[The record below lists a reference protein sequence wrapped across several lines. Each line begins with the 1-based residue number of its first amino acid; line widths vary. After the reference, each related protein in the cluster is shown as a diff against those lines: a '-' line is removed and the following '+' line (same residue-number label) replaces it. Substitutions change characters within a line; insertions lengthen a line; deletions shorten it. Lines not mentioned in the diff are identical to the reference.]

1 MKVTTLVGFD
11 VDIEIDYHNPKD
23 KVSITIMGES
33 PNAAEYSFQCGIF
46 WHKPHFEIAC
56 EVVKNAEDPPT
67 LVWHK
72 VGKIPHPRHEAPDFM
87 HTSLRAF
94 MLDCCADLFL
104 EGFYVVGSYEYEG
117 QTWEVQPMDKAEAI
131 TLPDGFDD
139 L

>member
-1 MKVTTLVGFD
+1 MKVTYIVGFD
-11 VDIEIDYHNPKD
+11 IDIETDYYNEKD
-23 KVSITIMGES
+23 GVSITIMGES

-46 WHKPHFEIAC
+46 WNHEFFELACELVKNNEHDSTLIWHKPD
-56 EVVKNAEDPPT
+56 K
-67 LVWHK
+67 L
-72 VGKIPHPRHEAPDFM
+72 PHPRHEAPDFM
-87 HTSLRAF
+87 HTTLRAF

-117 QTWEVQPMDKAEAI
+117 QTWQVQPMDKAESI